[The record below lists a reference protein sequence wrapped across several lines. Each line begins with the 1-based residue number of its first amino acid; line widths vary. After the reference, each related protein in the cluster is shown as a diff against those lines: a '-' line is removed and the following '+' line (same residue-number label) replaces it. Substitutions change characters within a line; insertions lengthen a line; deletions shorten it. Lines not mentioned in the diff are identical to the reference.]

1 MATETWSAVALRLK
15 PIWKTNIPMKC
26 LEKSGH
32 FFLYK
37 IMRDIQTRE
46 DLHLLM
52 SEFYKK
58 LLADDKIS
66 FVFTEVAKIDLA
78 PHLLDLV
85 DFWEQIL
92 FDTGNYSKNVLQ
104 IHQELNQKIKLSS
117 AHFAIWLHYFSTT
130 ITENFEGQ
138 IAENMKTRA
147 LSIATVMK
155 IKL

>member
-1 MATETWSAVALRLK
+1 
-15 PIWKTNIPMKC
+15 
-26 LEKSGH
+26 
-32 FFLYK
+32 
-37 IMRDIQTRE
+37 MRDIQTRE

-52 SEFYKK
+52 REFYKK
-58 LLADDKIS
+58 LFSDSKIS
-66 FVFTEVAKIDLA
+66 FIFTEIIKIDLE

-92 FDTGNYSKNVLQ
+92 FDTGSYKKNVIQ
-104 IHQELNQKIKLSS
+104 IHQEVNHKIKLSEE
-117 AHFAIWLHYFSTT
+117 HFTIWLHYFNTT
-130 ITENFEGQ
+130 VDENFQGQ